1 MFFLMGNVQ
10 NVGKGKTK
18 ITQSLENVLW
28 ELGREES

>member
-10 NVGKGKTK
+10 NVGKGKTE
-18 ITQSLENVLW
+18 IAQSLENVLW